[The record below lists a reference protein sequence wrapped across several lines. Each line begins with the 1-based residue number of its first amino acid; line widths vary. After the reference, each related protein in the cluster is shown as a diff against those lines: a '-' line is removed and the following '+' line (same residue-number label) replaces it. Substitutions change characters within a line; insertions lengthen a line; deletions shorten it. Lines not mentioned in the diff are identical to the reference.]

1 MIGNNLAALLD
12 WQSNYMT
19 PIEAFA
25 FGMLMVYA
33 AKTVFLSYRCGVHA

>member
-19 PIEAFA
+19 PNEAFA
-25 FGMLMVYA
+25 FGLLKVRA
-33 AKTVFLSYRCGVHA
+33 VKTVFLSCRCGVHA